1 MIKPEED
8 VKRVQIVSSKRA
20 AQNLMGQV
28 RERMKDPTYVWGIP
42 WGFPR
47 LDKMTGGIQHEEMCV
62 LIARPGVGKSAF
74 AGQAALNVAQ
84 YFKDEGIA
92 KVVRVI
98 SLEMSAESYQKRIA
112 CYKADVSISK
122 VNSGFLTKEEMGR
135 FEKALDEIAELDI
148 QYIDQVLQPDHI
160 KRFIEDTKRG
170 ECGFWVLDHMQII
183 SNMNTDS
190 THSFLTQTAH
200 IIRELSRSVAPSLIL
215 SQMNRKAEER
225 QDKRP
230 QLSDIFGS
238 DGIGQDARRVIGL
251 YREDIYNKLNDE
263 ERKQPQPAEVI
274 VLKANNGQL
283 GTVDFIFN
291 PTRTEWREIPDK
303 GKDQL

>member
-1 MIKPEED
+1 
-8 VKRVQIVSSKRA
+8 
-20 AQNLMGQV
+20 
-28 RERMKDPTYVWGIP
+28 
-42 WGFPR
+42 
-47 LDKMTGGIQHEEMCV
+47 MCV

-74 AGQAALNVAQ
+74 LGQVSLNVAE
-84 YFKDEGIA
+84 YFKAKGIN
-92 KVVRVI
+92 KVVRI
-98 SLEMSAESYQKRIA
+98 ITLEMSAESYQKRIA

-122 VNSGFLTKEEMGR
+122 VNSGFISHEEMAR
-135 FEKALDEIAELDI
+135 FVRALDEIAELNI
-148 QYIDQVLQPDHI
+148 QYIDQVLEPDTI
-160 KRFIEDTKRG
+160 RRFIEDTKRG
-170 ECGFWVLDHMQII
+170 VCGFWGLDHMQII
-183 SNMNTDS
+183 SNMQTDS

-263 ERKQPQPAEVI
+263 ERKQPQPSEVI

-283 GTVDFIFN
+283 GTVDFVFN
-291 PTRTEWREIPDK
+291 PTRTEWREAPPK